1 MTLSRPQPLPGFQW
15 EEPNDPY
22 PTIHALLWRSE
33 DSPPPL
39 AAVEPPRLREFI
51 ESFPPDSEAP
61 QPVDYINLRK
71 HKNDL
76 ARMSQLCGQR
86 NSWAE
91 EGVLVVREEYR
102 KFLQYAINN
111 LESGF
116 SSGALLTGQPGIGK
130 SWCSCFILFFLLAY
144 HQSVFFCDTD
154 DYIWYFSEHGVQVA
168 EKLNP
173 SKSEVQR
180 ALRNAWVLIDLDY
193 LPHWR
198 MPTYVRQA
206 KYVVWSASPL
216 PARLNSFSKCVVGGE
231 AWYMKVWDD
240 CELEA
245 VARYYNIPDLPQRLH
260 ACGPIPRMIFL
271 RDFDLGKEDDDDWY
285 IRSALKSDI
294 RHFGLSKD
302 SDAQPIHRVF
312 IVDPVSEYVN
322 GELVVQRTKYCVR
335 FRSPRIAIRAAII
348 AAEYIHDLQAQL
360 ATALN
365 APHSRAVATS
375 LLESFIYQHLRNG
388 RGQLSGVSFA
398 NCAVKSLTL
407 TGEARNFCCDDAT
420 PPTASTILYLRNP
433 PAVDAIIHTCD
444 HVSLI
449 QVAHRETRILEYR
462 TMLQILD
469 RLQYI
474 FGSVDQVTAIS
485 YCIIGIDRET
495 VRGLRDCAATTLVEL
510 QGLKTDEQWEEA
522 FDLPRTDEHV
532 QRLGKLR
539 VEGYLYSY
547 EQGLLAIG

>member
-15 EEPNDPY
+15 EEANDTY

-39 AAVEPPRLREFI
+39 SAVEPPRLREFI

-61 QPVDYINLRK
+61 QNVDYIDLRK

-91 EGVLVVREEYR
+91 EGVLVVRDEYR

-144 HQSVFFCDTD
+144 HQSVFFFDTD
-154 DYIWYFSEHGVQVA
+154 DYIWYFSEDGVQVA

-193 LPHWR
+193 LPNWR
-198 MPTYVRQA
+198 MPVYVRQA
-206 KYVVWSASPL
+206 KYVIWSASPL
-216 PARLNSFSKCVVGGE
+216 PGRLNSFPNRVAGGE
-231 AWYMKVWDD
+231 VWYMKAWDD
-240 CELEA
+240 RELEA
-245 VARYYNIPDLPQRLH
+245 VARHYNIPDLPQRLH
-260 ACGPIPRMIFL
+260 ACGPIPRKIFL
-271 RDFDLGKEDDDDWY
+271 RNFDPGKEDDDDWY
-285 IRSALKSDI
+285 IRDALKSDI
-294 RHFGLSKD
+294 RYLGFSEE
-302 SDAQPIHRVF
+302 HRVF
-312 IVDPVSEYVN
+312 IVEPVSEYVN
-322 GELVVQRTKYCVR
+322 GELVVQRTKYC
-335 FRSPRIAIRAAII
+335 
-348 AAEYIHDLQAQL
+348 L

-365 APHSRAVATS
+365 TPHSRAVATS
-375 LLESFIYQHLRNG
+375 LLESFIHQHLRNG

-398 NCAVKSLTL
+398 NCTVKSLTL
-407 TGEARNFCCDDAT
+407 TGKAQNFSCDDAT

-462 TMLQILD
+462 TILQILA

-495 VRGLRDCAATTLVEL
+495 GLN
-510 QGLKTDEQWEEA
+510 TDEQWEEA
-522 FDLPRTDEHV
+522 FSLPRTNEHV

-547 EQGLLAIG
+547 EQGLLAIS